1 MANDD
6 TLMAYIVLRLTS
18 GVEDAATEALAY
30 ILNKSGGAMSALN
43 ELLQEGGFGIES
55 IARVQTQV
63 TYEDGC
69 TPDMAG
75 YDEGGTTRLLVE
87 SKFWAALQE
96 DQACRYARHLDQPGP
111 AMLLFIAPEVRRQTL
126 WAEIGRQMSELG
138 DLEPTM
144 PRQAGVKRARM
155 VWKES
160 SATVLHLSLVSW
172 DLLLEK
178 MDKQSGDADV
188 RSDIRQLRGL
198 AQRQDAEAFL
208 PLHSG
213 DLSPEHGRR
222 YQDYCRLVND
232 AVEARGVQEK
242 WLSITGL
249 SVVAQRWGYGRYF
262 RFSDV
267 DTAFWFGVN
276 HSVWTRSE
284 DTPLW
289 LGLYYDNWNK
299 VNMDAVGRKLN
310 VQVVE
315 ADYFRWVPVRLK
327 TGVEYEEVLD
337 DVAAQLRRIG
347 GIMSGRTAA
356 TSPPSLRQAQGRH

>member
-1 MANDD
+1 MADND
-6 TLMAYIVLRLTS
+6 TLMAYIVPRLTS

-75 YDEGGTTRLLVE
+75 YDASGGARLLVE

-96 DQACRYARHLDQPGP
+96 DQASRYARHLDQPGP

-126 WAEIGRQMSELG
+126 WAEIGRQMSDLG

-155 VWKES
+155 TWKEK
-160 SATVLHLSLVSW
+160 SATELHLLLVSW

-178 MDKQSGDADV
+178 MDNQSGDTDV

-208 PLHSG
+208 PLHSE

-222 YQDYCRLVND
+222 YQGYCRLFDD
-232 AVEARGVQEK
+232 AVDARGVQEN
-242 WLSITGL
+242 WRNTERMAAS
-249 SVVAQRWGYGRYF
+249 SNRWGSGRWF
-262 RFSDV
+262 RFSGV
-267 DTAFWFGVN
+267 ASSFWFGVN
-276 HSVWTRSE
+276 HRLWARYG

-289 LGLYYDNWNK
+289 LGLYLDDSGK
-299 VNMDAVGRKLN
+299 VTAGKIGKELSE
-310 VQVVE
+310 QVAD

-327 TGVEYEEVLD
+327 TGVEYEEVLNH
-337 DVAAQLRRIG
+337 VVSQLKAIG
-347 GIMSGRTAA
+347 VIVSDGRTPA
-356 TSPPSLRQAQGRH
+356 